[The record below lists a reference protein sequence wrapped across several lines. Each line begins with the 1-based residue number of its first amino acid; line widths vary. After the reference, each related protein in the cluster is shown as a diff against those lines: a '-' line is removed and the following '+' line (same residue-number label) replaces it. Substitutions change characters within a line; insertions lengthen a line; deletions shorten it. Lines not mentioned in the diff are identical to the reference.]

1 MKFYCSIRLLF
12 FFVGINIIR
21 VNETVVEWRHFVL
34 YFDDDGFKLP

>member
-1 MKFYCSIRLLF
+1 MKFYCCAVFSSSLL
-12 FFVGINIIR
+12 GSIIR

>member
-1 MKFYCSIRLLF
+1 MKFYCCAVFSSSLLGSI
-12 FFVGINIIR
+12 G

>member
-1 MKFYCSIRLLF
+1 MKFYCCAVFSSSLLES
-12 FFVGINIIR
+12 IR